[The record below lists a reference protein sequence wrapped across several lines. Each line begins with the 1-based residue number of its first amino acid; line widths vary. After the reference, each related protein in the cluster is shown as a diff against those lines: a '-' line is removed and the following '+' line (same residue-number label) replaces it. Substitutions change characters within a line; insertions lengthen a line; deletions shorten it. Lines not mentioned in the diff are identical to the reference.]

1 VAINAGDFD
10 LVYDAGKA
18 EPKEQLAEKE
28 ADGAT
33 VKQCLNLIP
42 SAQAMLA
49 TAAFPANA

>member
-18 EPKEQLAEKE
+18 EPTEQLAEKE

-33 VKQCLNLIP
+33 VKQCP
-42 SAQAMLA
+42 ESDS
-49 TAAFPANA
+49 FRKPC